1 MNLVK
6 NHVIKFVIS
15 GLILSFSSF
24 ALAQNDDVLQN
35 RIENKIITP
44 RPVGEAYIRYR
55 PNPKDKANKFY
66 VGKKIVE
73 LAIPVTNEKVMVDK
87 ERIFN
92 VSSKEINALLV
103 VLDGNNGQKTKKTPV
118 INHIKC
124 SIPFKNIKKKGMQFR
139 SRLRK
144 DKKMLIIVVHDDIV
158 GKKEITNYC
167 YLKYIKDKVDQYR
180 DYKDVSQNWELN
192 LYKFSCGD
200 ETLDLREDKRLKPR
214 EDDGDVIGGN
224 E

>member
-1 MNLVK
+1 
-6 NHVIKFVIS
+6 
-15 GLILSFSSF
+15 
-24 ALAQNDDVLQN
+24 
-35 RIENKIITP
+35 
-44 RPVGEAYIRYR
+44 
-55 PNPKDKANKFY
+55 
-66 VGKKIVE
+66 
-73 LAIPVTNEKVMVDK
+73 
-87 ERIFN
+87 
-92 VSSKEINALLV
+92 
-103 VLDGNNGQKTKKTPV
+103 
-118 INHIKC
+118 
-124 SIPFKNIKKKGMQFR
+124 MQFR

-200 ETLDLREDKRLKPR
+200 ETLDLREDKRPKPR